1 MGSTTVGGLAPKLE
15 PSLHETIDVFVSNSD
30 NKLLSMTILWP
41 SHYYTKSFVQ
51 RFQNSLR
58 SRPASVIRGRAAG
71 PSTASVNT

>member
-1 MGSTTVGGLAPKLE
+1 MGSATVGGLAPKLE

-41 SHYYTKSFVQ
+41 SHYYTKSFAQ

-58 SRPASVIRGRAAG
+58 GGRPGCPPRLFEAG
-71 PSTASVNT
+71 QPG